1 MRRRQSLAMGTQER
15 GDAAVVTC
23 PGKRR
28 VGGSHSQWAGTRER
42 GEVAA
47 VIHSG
52 WPQGERSG
60 REERGVAVDGGERRG
75 GMKQNNY
82 QPVR

>member
-1 MRRRQSLAMGTQER
+1 MAVTSNGHTGG

-28 VGGSHSQWAGTRER
+28 GGGSHSQWAGTRER

-52 WPQGERSG
+52 RARGREVMWRQSFAVGGHAGER
-60 REERGVAVDGGERRG
+60 
-75 GMKQNNY
+75 
-82 QPVR
+82 